1 MNILKEKFGAEKVG
15 SQEFPEMVHG
25 WTVRGDVKDE
35 NVKRD
40 VEKAIHLCTDYFAK
54 FHWIKIWF

>member
-1 MNILKEKFGAEKVG
+1 VNILKEKFGAEKVG

-54 FHWIKIWF
+54 FH